1 MKNIMNKEVKRGIS
15 MVTIRVFGTNN
26 QNIIKITKSLR
37 NIVKKCC
44 ISTLYEE
51 GYRGDYE
58 VSVTFTDNN
67 DIHVMNLNHRDIDRP
82 TDVLSFPLM
91 DENGFSVNPE
101 TDCMMLGDIVI
112 SVEKAIEQAEE
123 FGHSFEREIA
133 FLTVHS
139 MLHLLGYDHVTSEEE
154 EKEMFAKQDLILD
167 ALGITRDF
175 KL

>member
-1 MKNIMNKEVKRGIS
+1 
-15 MVTIRVFGTNN
+15 MVSIRVYGTNN
-26 QNIIKITKSLR
+26 QNIVRITKELR

-51 GYRGDYE
+51 GYKGDYE
-58 VSVTFTDNN
+58 VSITFTDNEQIH
-67 DIHVMNLNHRDIDRP
+67 DINLYHRDIDSE

-91 DENGFSVNPE
+91 DENGLSFNHE
-101 TDCMMLGDIVI
+101 TDCYMLGDIVI
-112 SVEKAIEQAEE
+112 STEKAIQQAEE

-139 MLHLLGYDHVTSEEE
+139 MLHLLGYDHVTSEKDER
-154 EKEMFAKQDLILD
+154 EMFAKQDLILD

-175 KL
+175 RI

>member
-1 MKNIMNKEVKRGIS
+1 

-26 QNIIKITKSLR
+26 QNIVKITKDLR
-37 NIVKKCC
+37 NIIKKCC
-44 ISTLYEE
+44 ISTLFEE

-58 VSVTFTDNN
+58 VSVTYTDNEK
-67 DIHVMNLNHRDIDRP
+67 IHEMNLLHRDTDRP

-91 DENGFSVNPE
+91 DEDGFPLNPE
-101 TDCMMLGDIVI
+101 TDCRMLGDIVL

-123 FGHSFEREIA
+123 FGHSFEREMA

-139 MLHLLGYDHVTSEEE
+139 MLHLLGYDHVTSEED

-167 ALGITRDF
+167 ALGISRSF
-175 KL
+175 KI

>member
-1 MKNIMNKEVKRGIS
+1 
-15 MVTIRVFGTNN
+15 MVSIRVAGTNN
-26 QNIIKITKSLR
+26 QNIMSITKDLR

-51 GYRGDYE
+51 GYSGDYE
-58 VSVTFTDNN
+58 VSVTYTDNEQ
-67 DIHVMNLNHRDIDRP
+67 IHSINYFHRDIDSP

-91 DENGFSVNPE
+91 DENGFPLNHE
-101 TDCMMLGDIVI
+101 TGRLMLGDIVI

-123 FGHSFEREIA
+123 FGHSFEREMA

-154 EKEMFAKQDLILD
+154 EIEMFAKQDLILD

-175 KL
+175 RI

>member
-1 MKNIMNKEVKRGIS
+1 
-15 MVTIRVFGTNN
+15 MVSIRVIGTNN
-26 QNIIKITKSLR
+26 QNIVRITRDLR

-51 GYRGDYE
+51 GYKGNYE
-58 VSVTFTDNN
+58 VSVTYTDNEQ
-67 DIHVMNLNHRDIDRP
+67 IHAINYFHRDIDRP

-91 DENGFSVNPE
+91 DESGFPENPE
-101 TDCMMLGDIVI
+101 SERLMLGDIVI

-123 FGHSFEREIA
+123 FGHSFEREMA

-154 EKEMFAKQDLILD
+154 EIEMFAKQDMILD

-175 KL
+175 RI

>member
-1 MKNIMNKEVKRGIS
+1 
-15 MVTIRVFGTNN
+15 MVSIRIYGTNN
-26 QNIIKITKSLR
+26 QNIVRITKELR

-51 GYRGDYE
+51 GYKGDYE
-58 VSVTFTDNN
+58 VSITFTDNEEIH
-67 DIHVMNLNHRDIDRP
+67 DINLYHRNIDSA

-91 DENGFSVNPE
+91 DENGFSLNHE
-101 TDCMMLGDIVI
+101 TDCYMLGDIVI
-112 SVEKAIEQAEE
+112 STEKAIQQAEE

-139 MLHLLGYDHVTSEEE
+139 MLHLLGYDHVTSEEDE
-154 EKEMFAKQDLILD
+154 REMFEKQDLILD

-175 KL
+175 RI

>member
-1 MKNIMNKEVKRGIS
+1 

-26 QNIIKITKSLR
+26 QNLIKITKDLR

-44 ISTLYEE
+44 IGALYSE
-51 GYRGDYE
+51 GYKGDYE
-58 VSVTFTDNN
+58 VSVTFTDNAQIN
-67 DIHVMNLNHRDIDRP
+67 SINLAHRDIDKP

-91 DENGFSVNPE
+91 DDNGFPVNPE
-101 TDCMMLGDIVI
+101 TDCKMLGDIVI
-112 SVEKAIEQAEE
+112 STEKAIEQAEE

-139 MLHLLGYDHVTSEEE
+139 MLHLLGYDHVTSPED
-154 EKEMFAKQDLILD
+154 EKEMFAKQDLILET
-167 ALGITRDF
+167 LGITRSF

>member
-1 MKNIMNKEVKRGIS
+1 
-15 MVTIRVFGTNN
+15 MVSIRIYGTNN
-26 QNIIKITKSLR
+26 QNIVRITKELR

-51 GYRGDYE
+51 GYKGDYE
-58 VSVTFTDNN
+58 VSVTFTDNEQIH
-67 DIHVMNLNHRDIDRP
+67 DINLYHRNIDSE

-91 DENGFSVNPE
+91 DENGLSLNHE
-101 TDCMMLGDIVI
+101 TDCYMLGDIVI
-112 SVEKAIEQAEE
+112 STEKAIQQAEE

-139 MLHLLGYDHVTSEEE
+139 MLHLLGYDHVTGEEDE
-154 EKEMFAKQDLILD
+154 REMFAKQDLILD

-175 KL
+175 RI

>member
-1 MKNIMNKEVKRGIS
+1 
-15 MVTIRVFGTNN
+15 MVSIRIYGTNN
-26 QNIIKITKSLR
+26 QNIVKITKDLR

-51 GYRGDYE
+51 GYKGDYE
-58 VSVTFTDNN
+58 VSITFTDNEQIH
-67 DIHVMNLNHRDIDRP
+67 DINLYHRDIDSE

-91 DENGFSVNPE
+91 DENGLSLNHE
-101 TDCMMLGDIVI
+101 TDCYMLGDIVI
-112 SVEKAIEQAEE
+112 STEKAIQQAEE

-139 MLHLLGYDHVTSEEE
+139 MLHLLGYDHVTSEKDER
-154 EKEMFAKQDLILD
+154 EMFAKQDLILD

-175 KL
+175 KI